1 MFLFKH
7 QRSDRFSFDV
17 EILFLARKADLR
29 IEEVAINWTNV
40 AGSKVNLITDAL
52 SMFRDIFRFR
62 VMHRGITPESFVAF
76 KDAEAAPSYS

>member
-17 EILFLARKADLR
+17 EILFLARKAHLK
-29 IEEVAINWTNV
+29 IAEVAINWTNV
-40 AGSKVNLITDAL
+40 PGSKVNLVTDAL

-62 VMHRGITPESFVAF
+62 VMHRGVSPESFETTP
-76 KDAEAAPSYS
+76 DSN